1 MRLLI
6 VAMALLCACSS
17 KSSKSEPQAG
27 VRLVYQIDVAD
38 DDRSIDAIDD
48 AADRALEVIRNRVDA
63 LDIDRP
69 AVFRKVDRIVIEL
82 PGASDRQLTWLR
94 ASLDRRGRLELRRL
108 DPSSDEMRRLWER
121 AAEDPAARAAGI
133 RAEVDVWNRPDGA
146 AMRERYLAG
155 PTDAALRTYLA
166 GLSPDLPA
174 DREILLERVDPTSPG
189 GPSHWRTYLAG
200 ERAGIDGHIRDA
212 RVATDPQLGQPIV
225 DVTLDDIGRDRFAD
239 LTRRALGEK
248 LGIVIDGTILSA
260 PIVQTEIPGGRI
272 QITLGTGEP
281 ASLMTEAQSLA
292 AALRTSSLPVT
303 LHLMSA
309 DRFGDG
315 HN

>member
-1 MRLLI
+1 MRPLI
-6 VAMALLCACSS
+6 VALALLAACSS
-17 KSSKSEPQAG
+17 KSSKPEPTAG
-27 VRLVYQIDVAD
+27 VRLVYQIDVVD
-38 DDRSIDAIDD
+38 DDRSIDAIDA
-48 AADRALEVIRNRVDA
+48 AADRALEVIRDRVDA

-69 AVFRKVDRIVIEL
+69 AVFRRVDRIIIEL
-82 PGASDRQLTWLR
+82 PGATDRQLVWLR
-94 ASLDRRGRLELRRL
+94 ASLDRRGRLEIRRL
-108 DPSSDEMRRLWER
+108 DPSSDAMRQLWER

-133 RAEVDVWNRPDGA
+133 RAEVDVWSRPDGA

-155 PTDAALRTYLA
+155 PTGAALRSYLA

-174 DREILLERVDPTSPG
+174 DREILFERVDPATPG
-189 GPSHWRTYLAG
+189 DPPHWRTYLAA

-225 DVTLDDIGRDRFAD
+225 DVTLDDTGRDRFAD
-239 LTRRALGEK
+239 LTRRALGDK
-248 LGIVIDGTILSA
+248 LAIIIDGTILSA
-260 PIVQTEIPGGRI
+260 PIVQSEIPGGRI

-281 ASLMTEAQSLA
+281 QALMTEAQSLA
-292 AALRTSSLPVT
+292 AALRTASLPVT